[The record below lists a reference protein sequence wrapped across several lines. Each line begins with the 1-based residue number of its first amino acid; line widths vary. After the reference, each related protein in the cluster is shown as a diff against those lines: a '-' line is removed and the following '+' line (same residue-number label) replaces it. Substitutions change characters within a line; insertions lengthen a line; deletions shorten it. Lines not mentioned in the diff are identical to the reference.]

1 MSNLIT
7 IEQIGTSVPTDTIVL
22 ADQTRIK
29 AENNM
34 WEKPLAVQPALV
46 NLEEN
51 IVGGATE
58 GTDTF
63 KKVEDKIVVITSN
76 VEERY
81 TKAEVDDKADLTKVR
96 THILPENANTDI
108 GSPTKRFRSIHVDE
122 AYLSTNTLYIGDTPV
137 LGTDADTITIK
148 ADVDQS
154 ILVKTIGSGITT
166 LQSETEVNINTAGMN
181 ADVKLQ
187 ANGVNSKVRLGANG
201 GIELSSPT
209 SAQSDLSVSGNLT
222 LTGNFVHNGQSFTSN
237 ATTVTTKDNIIVL
250 NQGEVGTGVTAGK
263 AGIQIDRG
271 DAADFQLIFDETIDK
286 FTVGIVGGVHE
297 VLSTREYVD
306 AGLNTKVDKVVG
318 KQLSTED
325 YTSTEK
331 SKVSTID
338 NKADKATTLAGYGI
352 TIIDCGSIV

>member
-1 MSNLIT
+1 MGNIIDVNNIASANVNDKVI
-7 IEQIGTSVPTDTIVL
+7 L
-22 ADQTRIK
+22 ADKVLVK
-29 AENNM
+29 ADNGM
-34 WEKPLAVQPALV
+34 WVKPLAEQTALI
-46 NLEEN
+46 NLETN
-51 IVGGATE
+51 LDGGASQ
-58 GTDTF
+58 DANSF
-63 KKVEDKIVVITSN
+63 KDIENKLNTIALDMSDKT
-76 VEERY
+76 
-81 TKAEVDDKADLTKVR
+81 DLTRLR

-263 AGIQIDRG
+263 AGLQIDRG

-286 FTVGIVGGVHE
+286 FTVGIVGGEHE

-325 YTSTEK
+325 YTTTEK

-338 NKADKATTLAGYGI
+338 NKADKANTLAGYGI